1 MNYARFYLLL
11 KCFSAADKEELKES
25 LVSQYTGG
33 RTTSLKEMTTDEYD
47 ALCRAL
53 EQSEENRR
61 AREAHIELMRQ
72 KRSVVLY
79 LMLRLGIDT
88 SDWARVDA
96 YCMDPRIAGKKFRK
110 LTEEELDTVAIKL
123 RLIKRKETAKQN
135 SKRFIN

>member
-1 MNYARFYLLL
+1 
-11 KCFSAADKEELKES
+11 
-25 LVSQYTGG
+25 
-33 RTTSLKEMTTDEYD
+33 
-47 ALCRAL
+47 
-53 EQSEENRR
+53 
-61 AREAHIELMRQ
+61 MRQ